1 MFSTEG
7 HIFPLS
13 QNMQIPLEDGASIKY
28 MHQVNYT
35 KMNCDRINDE
45 RRFLLPLKNHYFAQL
60 SYKFEKH

>member
-1 MFSTEG
+1 
-7 HIFPLS
+7 
-13 QNMQIPLEDGASIKY
+13 MQIPLEDGASIKY